1 MPNTRGKLIELLKRT
16 FAIWCKKRCL
26 KEIDRAIDSRH
37 KAQSKAN
44 VEYYVMNALV
54 KRYNEL
60 YNENLGVKGNGYA
73 GKAD

>member
-1 MPNTRGKLIELLKRT
+1 MPNTREKLIELLKRS
-16 FAIWCKKRCL
+16 FEIFVKKRWL
-26 KEIDRAIDSRH
+26 KEIDRAIDRYH
-37 KAQSKAN
+37 KTQSKAN
-44 VEYYVMNALV
+44 RQYYVMNALV